1 MGDIQIVTSWDSMP
15 PEVYAEGQV
24 YSTRVLADQYKKM
37 EEALKE
43 IIDLPGSRQD
53 EASHIAS
60 SSLPNRR

>member
-1 MGDIQIVTSWDSMP
+1 MP
-15 PEVYAEGQV
+15 PESYAEGQ
-24 YSTRVLADQYKKM
+24 YFSTRVLAAQYKKM